1 MVLTMLKVYLRI
13 FQTKCLW
20 MNKKRVLT
28 KGEHRL
34 PFEFLLPK
42 DCPGSTPDL
51 LPPEEKEY
59 AYVGYRLKALIT
71 QCADHSH
78 SDKHTDDIV
87 VHRGLWVERCVH
99 ISDIDASCR
108 KPFVKTVTMGTGV
121 INKGKV
127 SCQLNL
133 SKRVFIKGEK
143 IPVTLEINNDDKL
156 DILDISCRVKLKG
169 KARNSIDKH
178 QLVKQ
183 FALKGSKVKE
193 SGIAA
198 GQQVEKHMNI
208 PLDLENADVNLLPV
222 SHFDASGLLEV
233 NYFVHLVLRRQ
244 GVHRNISLDIPI
256 KVASHE

>member
-1 MVLTMLKVYLRI
+1 MV
-13 FQTKCLW
+13 
-20 MNKKRVLT
+20 
-28 KGEHRL
+28 
-34 PFEFLLPK
+34 
-42 DCPGSTPDL
+42 
-51 LPPEEKEY
+51 
-59 AYVGYRLKALIT
+59 
-71 QCADHSH
+71 
-78 SDKHTDDIV
+78 
-87 VHRGLWVERCVH
+87 
-99 ISDIDASCR
+99 
-108 KPFVKTVTMGTGV
+108 TGV

-127 SCQLNL
+127 SCQLKL
-133 SKRVFIKGEK
+133 SKRVFIRGEK

-169 KARNSIDKH
+169 KARSSIDKH

-198 GQQVEKHMNI
+198 GQEGEKHMNI
-208 PLDLENADVNLLPV
+208 PLDVESADVNLLPV

-244 GVHRNISLDIPI
+244 GVHRNISLDVPI